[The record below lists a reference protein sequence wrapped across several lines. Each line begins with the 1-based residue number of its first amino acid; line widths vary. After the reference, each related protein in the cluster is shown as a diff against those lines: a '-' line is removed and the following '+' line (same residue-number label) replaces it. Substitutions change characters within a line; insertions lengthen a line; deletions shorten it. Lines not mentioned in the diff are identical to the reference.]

1 MPADDLLR
9 FIGEPSA
16 VSRWWLAL
24 GVLGILAVIGW
35 CVGVYVWTMPAAPL
49 QNLPVLGSLRADL
62 TRRRFA
68 RSVRQIG
75 DRFRRGEVTS
85 VQASAELSAVVRTF
99 LSVTTGTPAQY
110 MHVSE
115 LADSPAAEAAPLLAE
130 LTAAQFDPAASA
142 DVPALGSAAEE
153 LITSW
158 GQ

>member
-9 FIGEPSA
+9 FIGEPVA

-24 GVLGILAVIGW
+24 GVLGLLAVIGW
-35 CVGVYVWTMPAAPL
+35 CVGIYVWTMPAAPL
-49 QNLPVLGSLRADL
+49 QNMPVLGSLRADL

-75 DRFRRGEVTS
+75 DRFRSGEVTPA
-85 VQASAELSAVVRTF
+85 QACAELSSVVRNF
-99 LSVTTGTPAQY
+99 LSAATGTPAPY
-110 MHVSE
+110 MHVSQV
-115 LADSPAAEAAPLLAE
+115 ADSPAAEAAPLLAE

-142 DVPALGSAAEE
+142 DVPALGRAAEE

-158 GQ
+158 N